1 MDVHDTA
8 LRFAQQV
15 GAVTIEISRNDPL
28 QQIECVVGA
37 IDVDRRK
44 GATGEVRL
52 EVRAAVI
59 DRERESEEG
68 VGELLRPVVVETL
81 VLNHEVETVG
91 TDGIPLV
98 LDRGEAGPEERE
110 PAAKARVSSFDE
122 REPLA
127 VPRCQRLAG
136 AHDRDQLPLLR
147 ILPALQSIVI
157 DPRAHSIGPALDA
170 RVPGLRLLA
179 EDPARMIDGP
189 LAGDHADKLR
199 EELFGRLAT
208 SLFDHTVK
216 LRPVP

>member
-1 MDVHDTA
+1 
-8 LRFAQQV
+8 
-15 GAVTIEISRNDPL
+15 
-28 QQIECVVGA
+28 
-37 IDVDRRK
+37 
-44 GATGEVRL
+44 
-52 EVRAAVI
+52 
-59 DRERESEEG
+59 
-68 VGELLRPVVVETL
+68 
-81 VLNHEVETVG
+81 
-91 TDGIPLV
+91 
-98 LDRGEAGPEERE
+98 DRGEAGPEERE

-199 EELFGRLAT
+199 EELFGVAPDRRGLAGDEQSTRRGDERRRLARQA
-208 SLFDHTVK
+208 LVDDPRVDRFVLPGVQDE
-216 LRPVP
+216 LGAFPAAAR